1 LVPKTLDIEKL
12 RASVTAMDKFR
23 AFEREVEQGIA
34 RELDERRRKYEEVR
48 RSSEKR
54 ARKRRLKAQSSSS

>member
-1 LVPKTLDIEKL
+1 VPKTLDIEKL

-23 AFEREVEQGIA
+23 AFEREVEQGIT

-48 RSSEKR
+48 RGSEKR

>member
-1 LVPKTLDIEKL
+1 MPKTLDIEKL